1 MLVSMIIMKKLGLI
15 LREFY
20 YDKEIFLDDV
30 TTFTE
35 DNLVEIY

>member
-1 MLVSMIIMKKLGLI
+1 MKQALYIYFLI

-30 TTFTE
+30 TTINE